1 MYSENII
8 IMKNQKNSWKVI
20 YIYIYIYIYISMST
34 PSPHTQDIKTIDLY
48 IFFHFSLQ

>member
-8 IMKNQKNSWKVI
+8 IMKNQKNSWKV
-20 YIYIYIYIYISMST
+20 IYIYISMST